1 MTFKEEKG
9 DVGVVRCTTNRVF
22 DLYDQVK
29 RFSPLLR
36 YGLETVEN
44 HIPTAVV
51 NLKDPVIDG
60 LDHRIEQVR
69 ETANK
74 KLISPVHDRIIS
86 PVQER
91 VIHPVQEKILTLDAD
106 QDGKVS
112 LGDVKTSVST
122 KTTEIVTKTT
132 EKWKD
137 LRGDLTKKATERL
150 ERGLGKVCEFS
161 ATRGK
166 EILHVDLIQYSR
178 EVIDGA
184 SATVSRKFQDASATV
199 KPYYEPI
206 YQNVAKSVLKASEAM
221 TQLHEAMATMS
232 TEKLEQAKAAR
243 ANLRQKLRNAIQAA
257 RELSASGVDFVHTKY
272 GGAKGVVSDGY
283 GKAKDVAT
291 HLPGQVISHLPE
303 PAQKSVN
310 FILSSPQLF
319 HRIKHKADL
328 DTSKR
333 TLDNINS
340 LMTAVKDVFLEGAHA
355 DLSGDEAEEEAEKN
369 ED

>member
-1 MTFKEEKG
+1 
-9 DVGVVRCTTNRVF
+9 
-22 DLYDQVK
+22 
-29 RFSPLLR
+29 
-36 YGLETVEN
+36 
-44 HIPTAVV
+44 VV

-74 KLISPVHDRIIS
+74 KLISPVQEKIIS

-91 VIHPVQEKILTLDAD
+91 VIAPVHEKVMSLDAD
-106 QDGKVS
+106 HDGKVS

-137 LRGDLTKKATERL
+137 LRGELTKKATERL
-150 ERGLGKVCEFS
+150 EKGLGKVCEFS

-184 SATVSRKFQDASATV
+184 SSTVSRKFQDASATV
-199 KPYYEPI
+199 KPYYEPV
-206 YQNVAKSVLKASEAM
+206 YENVAKSVLKASEAM
-221 TQLHEAMATMS
+221 TQLQEAMVNLSNEKMEQVKAT
-232 TEKLEQAKAAR
+232 R
-243 ANLRQKLRNAIQAA
+243 ANLRLKLRNAIQAA
-257 RELSASGVDFVHTKY
+257 RELSASSVDFVHTKY
-272 GGAKGVVSDGY
+272 GNAKEVVSDGY
-283 GKAKDVAT
+283 GKAKDAAT
-291 HLPGQVISHLPE
+291 HLPGQIVSHLPQ

-319 HRIKHKADL
+319 HRVKHKADL

-333 TLDNINS
+333 TLENINN
-340 LMTAVKDVFLEGAHA
+340 LMNAVKDVFLEGANA
-355 DLSGDEAEEEAEKN
+355 ELSGDEAEEEAEKN
-369 ED
+369 VD